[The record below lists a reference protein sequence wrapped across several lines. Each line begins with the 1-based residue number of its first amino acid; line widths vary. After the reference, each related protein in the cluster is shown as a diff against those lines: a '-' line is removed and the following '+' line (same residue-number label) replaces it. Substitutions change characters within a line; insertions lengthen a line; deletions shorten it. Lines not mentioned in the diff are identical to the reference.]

1 MQSFNPNELYRYTA
15 LGRAIDPIN
24 YRSNLYI
31 VLLTPAAGIVAGLVT
46 LLNGG
51 DLGAAVAAGFF
62 TAAAV
67 FIAWVYT
74 RDIDPDYN
82 ASAFLAAAATLVT
95 APAPLVIISLAAL
108 APMLRVVSR
117 IVGPVPRLPE
127 YIGVL
132 VLLGIASVLDGG
144 LVALAALVGFLLDAR
159 LPQATRWAW
168 IGVGMSAALAV
179 VGFVLQPLVITLPSV
194 PYLLLGL
201 GLLVAFGWAIWSSR
215 SFTSTCDDPMVTV
228 CGERIQAAMG
238 VVAAV
243 CLLSMA
249 GGDALMQAYAPAWGS
264 IVGVLLWRAKLL
276 IAR

>member
-15 LGRAIDPIN
+15 LGRAIDPVN

-51 DLGAAVAAGFF
+51 DLGAAVMAGFF

-82 ASAFLAAAATLVT
+82 ASAFLAAAATLVV

-132 VLLGIASVLDGG
+132 VLLGIASALDGG
-144 LVALAALVGFLLDAR
+144 LVALAALIGFLLDAR
-159 LPQATRWAW
+159 LAQATRWAW
-168 IGVGMSAALAV
+168 IGVGVSAVLAV
-179 VGFVLQPLVITLPSV
+179 VGFVLRPLTITLPSV

-201 GLLVAFGWAIWSSR
+201 GLLVVFGWATWSSR
-215 SFTSTCDDPMVTV
+215 SFTATCDDPTVAV

-238 VVAAV
+238 VIAVAG
-243 CLLSMA
+243 LLSMA
-249 GGDALMQAYAPAWGS
+249 GGDALMQAYAPVWGS

-276 IAR
+276 VAR